1 MNECMGIR
9 SYLQY
14 YFSDVTLS
22 LNYFEA
28 FILKISFS
36 GKISLGVNVGSN
48 VFHISASVFY
58 EYRHIGIL
66 INR

>member
-1 MNECMGIR
+1 MGIR

-14 YFSDVTLS
+14 YFFDVSLS

-28 FILKISFS
+28 FILKISLS
-36 GKISLGVNVGSN
+36 GKMVWGGVSVGSN
-48 VFHISASVFY
+48 VFHISALVFY

-66 INR
+66 IKIYEF